1 MPYGGKNPAAK
12 GRGGDTELGHL
23 TPGEVILP
31 PEFPQQR
38 PDLFAE
44 IAEFLGNDIGRRT
57 VGGSD
62 DSINPDTGY
71 PEFWAPY
78 GGGQGGHG
86 GYAGGGGGGAGQ
98 GVGGRVSPAAMG
110 LSGGTQFGGYAPGGG
125 ATGGAGMGAGGP
137 AGGGGTVGG
146 PGPSG
151 GQAGG
156 FGGGVG
162 DSLIGDIGEDTELS
176 EGFLASLKSQ
186 GEDSDATSSRIAQL
200 NPKTQ
205 QAEIAAELQGL
216 RDRTVTV
223 HGLQPGQV
231 SQHNLTTK
239 HFMPS
244 IFGESLGW
252 HDQYGVPHSNAEI
265 AAMSPAEFSG
275 FYSGMGG
282 PVGDPNSP
290 FGKAVVGLAP
300 ALMSL
305 VAPALSPMMSVMG
318 LAYDAANPDSPS
330 FGLMGLAEQGS
341 KELFGMTPGEMATD
355 VFGEVNIP
363 SLGDIAGYLGDQ
375 VGLGEFSLGD
385 VFGPPTPSIATPPG
399 ANVGGGPG
407 IQSAPPTAPPPTAAE
422 LLEELNA
429 GIATPEQREA
439 ATAEAFSRLSG
450 QTGLNPFTLLEG
462 GPDEAQFAD
471 VINRG
476 LARTGERLPE
486 TTNFGRL
493 SSTFGDE
500 NLLSNILTEEGGI
513 QREGFT
519 SDLAGAFPGNA
530 FGNIDDSIIDSI
542 IEERIGPAREQVS
555 NFAARNLSA
564 PGGRTANQFL
574 ADQETAARERLGEIS
589 GNVRSSN
596 QLGVDAIRD
605 TARSGISDF
614 QLGDR
619 FDVEPFAE
627 QRQSLV
633 DERTGSFGED
643 VRSQLGSEPLFDVSG
658 AISAGSRAG
667 GLISGPQQESQ
678 GLLDVIAE
686 RELAGRTSRRG
697 LQRSGSGAF

>member
-23 TPGEVILP
+23 TPGEVVLP

-71 PEFWAPY
+71 PEFGIGPGGPSSGQAPS
-78 GGGQGGHG
+78 GTGP
-86 GYAGGGGGGAGQ
+86 GGGGN
-98 GVGGRVSPAAMG
+98 VGGFGPPGVF
-110 LSGGTQFGGYAPGGG
+110 GGTGPFGIGLGH
-125 ATGGAGMGAGGP
+125 TGVTGVGAGGYGSTGSSTDSGP
-137 AGGGGTVGG
+137 GGGGGTVGG
-146 PGPSG
+146 PGLGGGQTSG
-151 GQAGG
+151 GPGTG
-156 FGGGVG
+156 FAQE
-162 DSLIGDIGEDTELS
+162 STTEVMADALS
-176 EGFLASLKSQ
+176 
-186 GEDSDATSSRIAQL
+186 DRITSEVAQFNPHTEQDKIA
-200 NPKTQ
+200 K
-205 QAEIAAELQGL
+205 ALQSL
-216 RDRTVTV
+216 RD
-223 HGLQPGQV
+223 GLGELGFAPGTI
-231 SQHNLTTK
+231 SQHNLTNK
-239 HFMPS
+239 HFMS
-244 IFGESLGW
+244 DIFGESKGW
-252 HDQYGVPHSNAEI
+252 FDTKGNYFSNAEI
-265 AAMSPAEFSG
+265 ASMTPAEFGKFSQN
-275 FYSGMGG
+275 MAG
-282 PVGDPNSP
+282 PKGDPDSP

-300 ALMSL
+300 TLMSML
-305 VAPALSPMMSVMG
+305 APPLSPMISLMG
-318 LAYDAANPDSPS
+318 LAYDAANPNSPS
-330 FGLMGLAEQGS
+330 FGLMGLAEQAS
-341 KELFGMTPGEMATD
+341 DAMFGMTPAEMGDAAVSS
-355 VFGEVNIP
+355 VFGSDFSLPSLDINF
-363 SLGDIAGYLGDQ
+363 SLGD
-375 VGLGEFSLGD
+375 LGD
-385 VFGPPTPSIATPPG
+385 VFGGPPTPSTATPPG

-407 IQSAPPTAPPPTAAE
+407 MPSAPPIPAPPTAAE

-429 GIATPEQREA
+429 SIATPEQREA

-564 PGGRTANQFL
+564 PGGQTANQFL

-589 GNVRSSN
+589 GNVLSQN

-619 FDVEPFAE
+619 FDVAPFAE